1 VPEGVTAY
9 AALGVEGNSV
19 VLQSVGNVI
28 PAGTPVL
35 LNLKEGAAT
44 GDYTF
49 KYVAESVE
57 PQSQI
62 ENQLVGTYYD
72 SYIKADKENV
82 KYYMLAKIGEK
93 AGMKQIYRE
102 YDENGNFVSEEN
114 NRDKG
119 THFKNNANKVYL
131 PVRIENGANEVK
143 AYSLRIIDGTTGVDE
158 VVGNIGVAPEGI
170 YDLSGRR
177 IIEITEPGIYIV
189 NGKKFIK
196 K

>member
-1 VPEGVTAY
+1 
-9 AALGVEGNSV
+9 
-19 VLQSVGNVI
+19 
-28 PAGTPVL
+28 
-35 LNLKEGAAT
+35 
-44 GDYTF
+44 
-49 KYVAESVE
+49 
-57 PQSQI
+57 
-62 ENQLVGTYYD
+62 
-72 SYIKADKENV
+72 
-82 KYYMLAKIGEK
+82 MLAKIDDTK

-102 YDENGNFVSEEN
+102 YSYDDNGTLVSHKN
-114 NRDKG
+114 TDNG

-131 PVRIENGANEVK
+131 PVPKENGANEVK